1 MSERIIGVAVG
12 ALIGAVLTA
21 FAIDLFE
28 HRAVASPTQPVVV
41 QQYQGEPRINVSLS
55 VDDLD
60 LNVDPP
66 EFDIATISQAD
77 MHCMAHAIY
86 YEARGERYVGML
98 AVANVI
104 MNRVADPD
112 YPKTV
117 CEVTRQR
124 SRNICQFE
132 YYCKVGN
139 RIPRP
144 DDEQWQLANDIAFQ
158 VLSGNKPDITDGA
171 TRFHAIS
178 GSIGHTRNAIRIGSH
193 LFYRR

>member
-1 MSERIIGVAVG
+1 MSERILSVALG

-21 FAIDLFE
+21 FAIDII
-28 HRAVASPTQPVVV
+28 HGADAAPAQPVVV
-41 QQYQGEPRINVSLS
+41 QQYHGEPTVNVSLS
-55 VDDLD
+55 INDLELD
-60 LNVDPP
+60 ITSPD
-66 EFDIATISQAD
+66 FDIVTLSQAD
-77 MHCMAHAIY
+77 MHCLAHAIY

-104 MNRVADPD
+104 MNRVSDPD

-124 SRNICQFE
+124 TRTTCQFE

-139 RIPRP
+139 RIPRY
-144 DDEQWQLANDIAFQ
+144 DDPQWQMANDLAFQ
-158 VLSGNKPDITDGA
+158 VMSGNKPDITDGA

-178 GSIGHTRNAIRIGSH
+178 GSAGHTRNAIRIGSH

>member
-1 MSERIIGVAVG
+1 LSERILSVALG

-21 FAIDLFE
+21 FAIDMV
-28 HRAVASPTQPVVV
+28 HRADAAPAQPVVV
-41 QQYQGEPRINVSLS
+41 QQYHGEPTVNVSLS
-55 VDDLD
+55 INDLELD
-60 LNVDPP
+60 ITSPD
-66 EFDIATISQAD
+66 FDIVTLSQAD
-77 MHCMAHAIY
+77 MHCLAHAIY

-104 MNRVADPD
+104 MNRVSDPD
-112 YPKTV
+112 YPKSV

-124 SRNICQFE
+124 TRTTCQFE

-139 RIPRP
+139 RIPRY
-144 DDEQWQLANDIAFQ
+144 DDPQWQMANDLAFQ
-158 VLSGNKPDITDGA
+158 VMSGNKPDITDGA

-178 GSIGHTRNAIRIGSH
+178 GSAGHTRNAIRIGSH

>member
-1 MSERIIGVAVG
+1 MSERILSVALG

-21 FAIDLFE
+21 FAIDMV
-28 HRAVASPTQPVVV
+28 HRADAAPAQPVVV
-41 QQYQGEPRINVSLS
+41 QQYHGEPTVNISLS
-55 VDDLD
+55 INDLELD
-60 LNVDPP
+60 VAPP
-66 EFDIATISQAD
+66 EFDIFTISQAD
-77 MHCMAHAIY
+77 MHCLAHAIY

-104 MNRVADPD
+104 MNRVSDPD

-124 SRNICQFE
+124 TRTTCQFE

-139 RIPRP
+139 RIPRY
-144 DDEQWQLANDIAFQ
+144 DDPQWQMANDLAFQ
-158 VLSGNKPDITDGA
+158 VMSGNKPDITDGA

-178 GSIGHTRNAIRIGSH
+178 GSTGHARNAIRIGSH

>member
-1 MSERIIGVAVG
+1 MPERILSVALG

-21 FAIDLFE
+21 FAIDII
-28 HRAVASPTQPVVV
+28 HGADAAPAQPIVA
-41 QQYQGEPRINVSLS
+41 QQYYGEPTVNVSLS
-55 VDDLD
+55 INDLELD
-60 LNVDPP
+60 ITPP
-66 EFDIATISQAD
+66 DFDIATLSQAD
-77 MHCMAHAIY
+77 MHCLAHAIY

-104 MNRVADPD
+104 MNRVSDPD
-112 YPKTV
+112 YPKSV

-124 SRNICQFE
+124 TRTTCQFE

-139 RIPRP
+139 RIPRH
-144 DDEQWQLANDIAFQ
+144 DDPQWQMANDLAFQ
-158 VLSGNKPDITDGA
+158 VMSGNKPDITDGA

-178 GSIGHTRNAIRIGSH
+178 GSAGHTRNAIRIGSH

>member
-1 MSERIIGVAVG
+1 LSERILSVALG

-21 FAIDLFE
+21 FAIDMV
-28 HRAVASPTQPVVV
+28 HRADAAPAQPVIV
-41 QQYQGEPRINVSLS
+41 QQYYGEPTVNVSLS
-55 VDDLD
+55 INDLELD
-60 LNVDPP
+60 ITSPD
-66 EFDIATISQAD
+66 FDIVTLSQAD
-77 MHCMAHAIY
+77 MHCLAHAIY

-104 MNRVADPD
+104 MNRVSDPD
-112 YPKTV
+112 YPKSV

-124 SRNICQFE
+124 TRTTCQFE

-139 RIPRP
+139 RIPRH
-144 DDEQWQLANDIAFQ
+144 DDPQWQMANDLAFQ
-158 VLSGNKPDITDGA
+158 VMSGNVPDLTDGA

-178 GSIGHTRNAIRIGSH
+178 GSAGHTRNAIRIGSH

>member
-1 MSERIIGVAVG
+1 MSERILSVALG

-21 FAIDLFE
+21 FAIDMV
-28 HRAVASPTQPVVV
+28 HRAVASPAQPMAI
-41 QQYQGEPRINVSLS
+41 QQYHGEPTVNVSLS
-55 VDDLD
+55 INDLELD
-60 LNVDPP
+60 ITPP
-66 EFDIATISQAD
+66 DFDIFTLSQAD
-77 MHCMAHAIY
+77 MHCLAHAIY

-112 YPKTV
+112 YPKSV

-124 SRNICQFE
+124 NRTTCQFE

-139 RIPRP
+139 RIPRS
-144 DDEQWQLANDIAFQ
+144 DDPQWQLANDIAFQ
-158 VLSGNKPDITDGA
+158 VMAGNVPDLTDGA
-171 TRFHAIS
+171 TRFHAIA
-178 GSIGHTRNAIRIGSH
+178 GSAGHHRNAIRIGSH